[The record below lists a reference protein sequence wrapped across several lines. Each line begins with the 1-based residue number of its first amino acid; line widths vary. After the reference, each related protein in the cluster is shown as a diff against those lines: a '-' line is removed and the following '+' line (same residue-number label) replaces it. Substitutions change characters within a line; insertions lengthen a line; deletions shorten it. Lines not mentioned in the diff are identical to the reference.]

1 MKKKLVGS
9 LVAVAMIIG
18 LVGGCGSSGSPAAA
32 DSGAGEGAKTEQSK
46 DNEAADK
53 GGEMSEKPAG
63 EEKDDEKRGY
73 RFTWVNPIVGLEY
86 WSIAEEGMAA
96 ADEKYGTDTQTVG
109 PTEINIDEQIK
120 QIDAAVAAKVDGI
133 ITMALDPEAF
143 KPAIDRAVDAG
154 IPVVCIDTDAPDSK
168 RQYYAGTSNF
178 DAGMEAGNKMAELTG
193 GKAKIG
199 ILMGGIN
206 AANMVARVEGFKE
219 AIKEFPDMEVIVTE
233 DSNADLLTG
242 TQKAQAMMQTY
253 PEMNAVFGTSST
265 DAQAAG
271 KVAEEMGVVEDYCI
285 IGFDDMEDTLQYI
298 RDGVVD
304 ATTVQKP
311 YEMGY
316 LGVELLVQTIEGNGP
331 AEQIIDTG
339 VTIVTKEN
347 VDNYK

>member
-1 MKKKLVGS
+1 MKQQKLRSRLLITVM
-9 LVAVAMIIG
+9 ATAM
-18 LVGGCGSSGSPAAA
+18 LAGCGSKAQDSAAQDTARQAPSVESAASGDAVA
-32 DSGAGEGAKTEQSK
+32 DTQTT
-46 DNEAADK
+46 DTEAA
-53 GGEMSEKPAG
+53 GTQET
-63 EEKDDEKRGY
+63 RGY

-86 WSIAEEGMAA
+86 WSIAESGMAA

-120 QIDAAVAAKVDGI
+120 QIDAAVAAQVDGI

-143 KPAIDRAVDAG
+143 TPAINRAVEAG
-154 IPVVCIDTDAPDSK
+154 IPVVCIDTDAPDSM
-168 RQYYAGTSNF
+168 RQYYAGTSNY
-178 DAGMEAGNKMAELTG
+178 DAGMEAGRKMAELTG
-193 GKAKIG
+193 GKANIG

-206 AANMVARVEGFKE
+206 AANMVSRVEGFKD
-219 AIKEFPDMEVIVTE
+219 AIKDYPDMQIIATE

-253 PEMNAVFGTSST
+253 PEMDAIFGTSST

-271 KVAEEMGVVEDYCI
+271 KVAAEMNVVDNYCI
-285 IGFDDMEDTLQYI
+285 IGFDDMADTLQYI

-311 YEMGY
+311 YQMGY
-316 LGVELLVQTIEGNGP
+316 LGVELLVQAIEGNGP

-339 VTIVTKEN
+339 VTIVTQEN
-347 VDNYK
+347 VDTYNQ